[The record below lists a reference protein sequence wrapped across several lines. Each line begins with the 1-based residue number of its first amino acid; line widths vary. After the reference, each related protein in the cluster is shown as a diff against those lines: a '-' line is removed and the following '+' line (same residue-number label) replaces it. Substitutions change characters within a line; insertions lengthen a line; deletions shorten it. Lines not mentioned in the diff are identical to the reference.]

1 MNGWHPVARAT
12 SHPDETAC
20 PSGRRA
26 GGQVRRIRGWAGRR
40 RGRRPAEAGNAA
52 LELVILT
59 PVLILLISMVIA
71 AGRISIAQG
80 SVDAAARDAARQA
93 SLARSPSEAQ
103 ATALATATAQLGE
116 ENLDC
121 KPSVSLGALDAAFAT
136 PLGQPASVTVTIRC
150 RVSLSG
156 LVLRG
161 LPGHVPLHYS
171 FTSPLDPFRGR
182 TLGLGPARLAVTPAS
197 GGA

>member
-1 MNGWHPVARAT
+1 MSGWHPVPRAT
-12 SHPDETAC
+12 GHLDQTAR
-20 PSGRRA
+20 PPGRRA
-26 GGQVRRIRGWAGRR
+26 GGQAGRIRGWASSHR
-40 RGRRPAEAGNAA
+40 RRPADAGNAA
-52 LELVILT
+52 LELVILA
-59 PVLILLISMVIA
+59 PILILLISMVIA

-80 SVDAAARDAARQA
+80 SVDAAARQAARQA
-93 SLARSPSEAQ
+93 SLARSPAEAQ
-103 ATALATATAQLGE
+103 AAALATARAQLAQ

-121 KPSVSLGALDAAFAT
+121 SPSVSLGALDAAFAT

>member
-20 PSGRRA
+20 PPGHRP
-26 GGQVRRIRGWAGRR
+26 GGQAGWIRRWAGRS
-40 RGRRPAEAGNAA
+40 RGHRSAEAGNAA

-59 PVLILLISMVIA
+59 PILILLISMVIA

-80 SVDAAARDAARQA
+80 SVDAAARQAARQA
-93 SLARSPSEAQ
+93 SLARSPEEART
-103 ATALATATAQLGE
+103 AALASAHAQLGE

-121 KPSVSLGALDAAFAT
+121 KPFISLGALEAAFAT

-182 TLGLGPARLAVTPAS
+182 TLGLGPLLPAAAS
-197 GGA
+197 APGDA